1 MKILIWITLQI
12 TRSVTVFLDDVSDP
26 QNSSVLLSLLF
37 LFTSLHLIFSLLLVP
52 AVILHRRRLLLPWLT
67 THILLIVAKIVI
79 FSLCTFITFFIDLLV
94 SVVFPVV
101 SGVVL
106 GLSLLTWRL
115 VLAAYNNNIAHS
127 RYIQSVWA
135 GRGIFCTLLFLPL

>member
-1 MKILIWITLQI
+1 MQI

-115 VLAAYNNNIAHS
+115 VLAAYNNNIANS
-127 RYIQSVWA
+127 RYIQSVYPSFLA
-135 GRGIFCTLLFLPL
+135 MFCL

>member
-26 QNSSVLLSLLF
+26 QTSSVLLSLLF

-52 AVILHRRRLLLPWLT
+52 AIILHRRRLLLPWLT

-115 VLAAYNNNIAHS
+115 VLAAYNNNIPHS
-127 RYIQSVWA
+127 RYIA
-135 GRGIFCTLLFLPL
+135 E

>member
-1 MKILIWITLQI
+1 MQI

-26 QNSSVLLSLLF
+26 QTSSVLLSLLF

-52 AVILHRRRLLLPWLT
+52 AIILHRRRLLLPWLT

-127 RYIQSVWA
+127 RYIA
-135 GRGIFCTLLFLPL
+135 E

>member
-26 QNSSVLLSLLF
+26 QTSSVLLSLLF

-52 AVILHRRRLLLPWLT
+52 AIILHRRRLLLPWLT

-115 VLAAYNNNIAHS
+115 VLAAYNNNIPHS
-127 RYIQSVWA
+127 RYIA
-135 GRGIFCTLLFLPL
+135 

>member
-1 MKILIWITLQI
+1 M
-12 TRSVTVFLDDVSDP
+12 
-26 QNSSVLLSLLF
+26 
-37 LFTSLHLIFSLLLVP
+37 
-52 AVILHRRRLLLPWLT
+52 HRRRLLLPWLT

-115 VLAAYNNNIAHS
+115 VLAAYNNNIPHS
-127 RYIQSVWA
+127 RYIA
-135 GRGIFCTLLFLPL
+135 E

>member
-115 VLAAYNNNIAHS
+115 VLAAYNNNIANS
-127 RYIQSVWA
+127 RYIQSVYPSFLA
-135 GRGIFCTLLFLPL
+135 MFCL

>member
-1 MKILIWITLQI
+1 MQI

-26 QNSSVLLSLLF
+26 QTSSVLLSLLF

-52 AVILHRRRLLLPWLT
+52 AIILHRRRLLLPWLT
-67 THILLIVAKIVI
+67 THILLIVGKVVI

-127 RYIQSVWA
+127 RYIA
-135 GRGIFCTLLFLPL
+135 E

>member
-1 MKILIWITLQI
+1 MQI

-26 QNSSVLLSLLF
+26 QTSSVLLSLLF

-52 AVILHRRRLLLPWLT
+52 AIILHRRRLLLPWLT
-67 THILLIVAKIVI
+67 THILLIVVKIVI

-115 VLAAYNNNIAHS
+115 VLAAYNNNIPHS
-127 RYIQSVWA
+127 RYIA
-135 GRGIFCTLLFLPL
+135 E

>member
-1 MKILIWITLQI
+1 MQI

-26 QNSSVLLSLLF
+26 QTSSVLLSLLF

-52 AVILHRRRLLLPWLT
+52 AIILHRRRLLLPWLT

-115 VLAAYNNNIAHS
+115 VLAAYNNNIPHS
-127 RYIQSVWA
+127 RYIA
-135 GRGIFCTLLFLPL
+135 E

>member
-1 MKILIWITLQI
+1 MQI

-26 QNSSVLLSLLF
+26 QTSSVLLSLLF

-52 AVILHRRRLLLPWLT
+52 AIILHRRRLLLPWLT

-115 VLAAYNNNIAHS
+115 VLAAYNNNIPHS
-127 RYIQSVWA
+127 RYI
-135 GRGIFCTLLFLPL
+135 TE

>member
-26 QNSSVLLSLLF
+26 QTSSVLLSLLF

-52 AVILHRRRLLLPWLT
+52 AIILHRRRLLLPWLT

-127 RYIQSVWA
+127 RYIA
-135 GRGIFCTLLFLPL
+135 E

>member
-1 MKILIWITLQI
+1 MQI

-26 QNSSVLLSLLF
+26 QTSSVLLSLLF

-52 AVILHRRRLLLPWLT
+52 AIILHRRRLLLPWLT

-115 VLAAYNNNIAHS
+115 VLAAYNNNIPHS
-127 RYIQSVWA
+127 RYIA
-135 GRGIFCTLLFLPL
+135 

>member
-1 MKILIWITLQI
+1 MQI
-12 TRSVTVFLDDVSDP
+12 TRSVTVFLDDVSNP
-26 QNSSVLLSLLF
+26 QTSSVLLSLLF

-52 AVILHRRRLLLPWLT
+52 AIILHRRRLLLPWLT

-115 VLAAYNNNIAHS
+115 VLAAYNNNIPHS
-127 RYIQSVWA
+127 RYIA
-135 GRGIFCTLLFLPL
+135 E

>member
-1 MKILIWITLQI
+1 MQI

-127 RYIQSVWA
+127 RYIQSVYPSFLA
-135 GRGIFCTLLFLPL
+135 MFCL